1 MMASAGE
8 SQFNIR
14 TRHYVKA
21 INEYV
26 KSFELKLPLIEADI
40 NRQIAFLKG
49 IAGKNIS
56 FLNCICKL
64 IRKTDNEERKT
75 MFAITKR
82 LGKNLLESQTDRLD
96 SGILNDR
103 QKSSLIDPNGLLNGL
118 MGFEDIEISAIKI
131 YNCYTELFPL
141 QEYGYP

>member
-1 MMASAGE
+1 MMASVGE

-56 FLNCICKL
+56 FFNCICK
-64 IRKTDNEERKT
+64 
-75 MFAITKR
+75 
-82 LGKNLLESQTDRLD
+82 
-96 SGILNDR
+96 
-103 QKSSLIDPNGLLNGL
+103 P
-118 MGFEDIEISAIKI
+118 
-131 YNCYTELFPL
+131 
-141 QEYGYP
+141 